1 MFEVA
6 ELKNKVSKADYE
18 REVSVIR
25 EQLLE
30 VQQKLEVASVPVLI
44 VIAGVDSSGKGDL
57 IGKLNEW
64 FDPRFMRTHAF
75 GYPSD
80 EEKERPQH
88 WRYWMSLPPRGRIA
102 IYAMGWYGQVLSDR
116 LNGRI
121 GKGKFEKEL
130 SHINKLEKE
139 LNDDGALII
148 KFWLHLSKS
157 QQIKLVAKL
166 EKNPETSWRVTDAE
180 KRHLKLYDKFIS
192 ICEQV
197 IRHTST
203 PEAPWLIINGYD
215 PHYRR
220 LTAARHIIE
229 RCTFHLENQSN
240 SIPSVVG
247 DSIAHVKSGV
257 SLLSSLDLSKKL
269 EKSDYQE
276 NLALYQGRISQLS
289 HKARQRK
296 RSTIMLFEGWDSSGK
311 GGVIR
316 RITHAMDARNYR
328 VIPIAAPSDEE
339 KAHHYLWRFWRHLP
353 RDGKV
358 TIYDRSWY
366 GRVLVERVEN
376 LATASEW
383 MRAYSEINDF
393 EEELTE
399 HGVILL
405 KFWMHIDKEEQL
417 KRFRQREDT
426 VYKRYKITHEDYR
439 NREKWDAYELAVN
452 EMVTR
457 TSTEYAPWIMIEAN
471 DKYYARVKVLSE
483 LYKAYEKTLT

>member
-6 ELKNKVSKADYE
+6 ELKNKVSKAEYE
-18 REVSVIR
+18 AEVSSIR
-25 EQLLE
+25 EQLLD
-30 VQQKLEVASVPVLI
+30 VQQKLEAAAVPVLI

-64 FDPRFMRTHAF
+64 FDPRFMSTHAF

-80 EEKERPQH
+80 EEIERPQH

-116 LNGRI
+116 LNSRI
-121 GKGKFEKEL
+121 GNGKLEKEL

-139 LNDDGALII
+139 LADDGALII

-157 QQIKLVAKL
+157 QQKKVVAKL
-166 EKNPETSWRVTDAE
+166 EKNPETNWRVTDAE
-180 KRHLKLYDKFIS
+180 KRHLRLYDKFVK

-203 PEAPWLIINGYD
+203 PEAPWMIINGLD
-215 PHYRR
+215 ASYRR
-220 LTAARHIIE
+220 LTSARHIIE
-229 RCTFHLENQSN
+229 RISLRMESDNN
-240 SIPSVVG
+240 IGRVVLG
-247 DSIAHVKSGV
+247 ESIAHVKSGV
-257 SLLSSLDLSKKL
+257 SLLSSLDLNKKL
-269 EKSDYQE
+269 EKSDYQAK
-276 NLALYQGRISQLS
+276 LASYQGRISQLS
-289 HKARQRK
+289 RVARQRK
-296 RSTIMLFEGWDSSGK
+296 ISTLLVFEGWDAVGK

-339 KAHHYLWRFWRHLP
+339 KAQHYLWRFWRHLP

-376 LATASEW
+376 FATTGQW

-399 HGVILL
+399 HGIILL
-405 KFWMHIDKEEQL
+405 KFWMHIDQDEQL
-417 KRFRQREDT
+417 RRFKLREDT
-426 VYKRYKITHEDYR
+426 AYKRYKITSDDYR
-439 NREKWDAYELAVN
+439 NRDKWAEYEVAVN
-452 EMVTR
+452 EMITR
-457 TSTEYAPWIMIEAN
+457 TSTEFAPWHLVEAN
-471 DKYYARVKVLSE
+471 DKYYARISVLSE
-483 LYKAYEKTLT
+483 LCKIYEKVLN